1 MIHKTDYIQFLS
13 LARNL
18 APTTCRHY
26 SDIMHVFAAFLDE
39 SHIDECML
47 TSSDVTRWVML
58 QASDGIKAVTINNR
72 LVAMRRY
79 YDYCVRLHQY
89 PANPFVGIEPLKV
102 PKLLPKYIPA
112 SVIQSAVNNLS
123 ITNFD
128 DVRAAA
134 IIMMFFCTG
143 IRHSELCHLSTFD
156 VDLSSMVLHVYG
168 KGRKERLCPIPE
180 KAIPYQIR
188 WMKMRN
194 ATIAHDFK
202 TFYCLNNGHPLEQT
216 FLYRLFQRVFA
227 GFVDRKLMHPHILRH
242 SFATTLM
249 QNGVP
254 IVDIARLLGHNSVAT
269 TMRYLSLSSSSQYSS
284 MINSVFI

>member
-26 SDIMHVFAAFLDE
+26 SDIMHVFAAYLED
-39 SHIDECML
+39 SQIDECML
-47 TSSDVTRWVML
+47 TSADVTRWVML

-112 SVIQSAVNNLS
+112 SVIQSAVDNLS

-180 KAIPYQIR
+180 KAISYQIR

-194 ATIAHDFK
+194 ATIAHDFQ
-202 TFYCLNNGHPLEQT
+202 TFYCLNNGRPLEQT